1 MLHVIIVLHNFVC
14 VTRLSKDMH
23 RFEWSEPQARFAH
36 FEVRY
41 RPFIATRLFYIILLT
56 ILFDIVNYLF
66 YLLVRLIFYFY
77 FHSLKP
83 AMIIHLTGHVE

>member
-14 VTRLSKDMH
+14 VTRGCPNPCIGLNG
-23 RFEWSEPQARFAH
+23 ARFAH